1 MRSTL
6 LYSALY
12 KYIKTK
18 FPTVEATNNFVDFNK
33 DNSLGI
39 YAEDVAPIRSMLNG
53 RKYNGRRARIQF
65 RYLCTQSQE
74 NAFSNKTFLF
84 SLEEYILALQ
94 NVELVTETNYKFNT
108 DDEPIHIDEPTAD
121 DKGIV
126 IGIGSTD
133 LISSVRNVGKS
144 PDGRPM
150 FTINVALTYFIGG
163 NKQ

>member
-12 KYIKTK
+12 KHIKDK
-18 FPTVEATNNFVDFNK
+18 FPTVEANNNFINYNE

-53 RKYNGRRARIQF
+53 RKYNGRRARVQF
-65 RYLCTQSQE
+65 RYMGTQSDVD
-74 NAFSNKTFLF
+74 AFANKTFLF
-84 SLEEYILALQ
+84 NLEEYILGIQ
-94 NVELVTETNYKFNT
+94 NIELVTEANYKF
-108 DDEPIHIDEPTAD
+108 DENDSPVYITEPTAA

-150 FTINVALTYFIGG
+150 FTINVALTYYIGG